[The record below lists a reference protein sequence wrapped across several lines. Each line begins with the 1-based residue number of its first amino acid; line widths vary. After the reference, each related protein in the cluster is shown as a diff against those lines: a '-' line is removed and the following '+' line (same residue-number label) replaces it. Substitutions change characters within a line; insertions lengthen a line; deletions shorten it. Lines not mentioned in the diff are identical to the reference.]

1 MGGVYKEQQE
11 LDPHPT
17 ITNPSLLTMKSSEP
31 ISRKEKKLIV
41 LHNFTS
47 LKTCT
52 YIIREIKEASTDI
65 IVVSNELFCKDEIA
79 KDFDKYF
86 SRGCNIIEVTNLQPI
101 SIMQR
106 IVYALLEK
114 NSFVARDA
122 DHIVFT
128 LLSEYSRGA
137 ATIVHLLTSLMQKN
151 EDNSRTGFELVKQQL
166 KLHIAHQKLER
177 FLNSCD
183 TEDTLSSDANENIAT
198 EGEPHIIHESDNCS
212 CSTPQGFDHPG
223 ESFMPEVMSHNK
235 KHVDVSGLEIHE
247 TSFSETPKVSD
258 NNEPV
263 ASSNC
268 ASVYIQNESY
278 NIVPPS
284 SHGDDNHSIM
294 METYKSPSP
303 TSEHGSMQMKVSEI
317 AHGDDVIGIT
327 AEALKI
333 PSSTSKHG
341 STQTIAEN
349 SKNGK
354 QTTTADATQPLATAK
369 LGKSNLT
376 AVQRHPLCMYIN
388 DILSTTSN
396 ISLPAHHLI
405 NALII
410 TGPISLPLF
419 YAKELDNVVMNAVFS
434 KERRI
439 QAESLMEQLMKEG
452 VIRNSCYPTVYH
464 KELNP
469 ESLNSSIQPIF
480 IPKLIC
486 DAIKDEMDDTDKVLS
501 VLSAQRALENLLI
514 KETKPNLIH
523 LHYIL
528 ILCNR
533 LHDVCTQELHEF
545 GDELLITNFKL
556 KLLQTSKMCNTFKS

>member
-1 MGGVYKEQQE
+1 MGGIYKEQQE

-17 ITNPSLLTMKSSEP
+17 IMNPSLLTMKSSEP

-41 LHNFTS
+41 LHNLTS

-52 YIIREIKEASTDI
+52 YITREMKDASTDI

-86 SRGCNIIEVTNLQPI
+86 SRGCNIIEVTSLEPI
-101 SIMQR
+101 SITQR

-137 ATIVHLLTSLMQKN
+137 ATIVHLLTSLIQKN
-151 EDNSRTGFELVKQQL
+151 EDNSRTGFELVKRQL

-183 TEDTLSSDANENIAT
+183 IEDTLSSDVNENIAT
-198 EGEPHIIHESDNCS
+198 EGEPYIAHESDKCS
-212 CSTPQGFDHPG
+212 YSTPQGLDHPG
-223 ESFMPEVMSHNK
+223 ESFTSEVMSHNK
-235 KHVDVSGLEIHE
+235 KHVDVSGSEIHE
-247 TSFSETPKVSD
+247 TSFSEPAKVSD

-284 SHGDDNHSIM
+284 SHGDDNHNIM
-294 METYKSPSP
+294 MKTYKPPSP
-303 TSEHGSMQMKVSEI
+303 TSEHGSMQMKVSKI
-317 AHGDDVIGIT
+317 VHGDDIIGIT

-333 PSSTSKHG
+333 PSSATKHS
-341 STQTIAEN
+341 STQTIVKNA
-349 SKNGK
+349 KNGK
-354 QTTTADATQPLATAK
+354 QTTTSDATWPLATAK

-376 AVQRHPLCMYIN
+376 AVQRHPLYMYIN

-396 ISLPAHHLI
+396 ISSPAHHLL

-410 TGPISLPLF
+410 TGPVSLPLF
-419 YAKELDNVVMNAVFS
+419 YAEELDNVVMNGVFS
-434 KERRI
+434 NEKRRI
-439 QAESLMEQLMKEG
+439 QAELPLKQLMKEG
-452 VIRNSCYPTVYH
+452 VIRNSCYPIVYH

-486 DAIKDEMDDTDKVLS
+486 DAVKNEMDDADKVLS

-514 KETKPNLIH
+514 NETKPNLIH

-528 ILCNR
+528 ILCNQ

-545 GDELLITNFKL
+545 GDELLINNLKL
-556 KLLQTSKMCNTFKS
+556 KLQTSKMCNDFKS